1 MIIAEVGSA
10 HVPVEVLGLQVECE
24 DVCQQPTEC
33 ARDLRN
39 SIAAEFEFLP
49 CPIVK
54 FDSFAFVHDRLV
66 LSVRPTGQEQS
77 NRRSMGSC
85 FKDRD
90 SCSPA
95 DQSAV

>member
-1 MIIAEVGSA
+1 MIIAEVASA
-10 HVPVEVLGLQVECE
+10 HVPMEVFGFQVERE

-39 SIAAEFEFLP
+39 SIAAEFEFPL
-49 CPIVK
+49 CPIFK
-54 FDSFAFVHDRLV
+54 CDSFVFVHDRLV
-66 LSVRPTGQEQS
+66 LSVRPTGQEQF
-77 NRRSMGSC
+77 NRRSMGSS
-85 FKDRD
+85 FRDRD

>member
-1 MIIAEVGSA
+1 MIIAEVASA
-10 HVPVEVLGLQVECE
+10 HVPMEVFGFQVERE

-33 ARDLRN
+33 SRDLRN
-39 SIAAEFEFLP
+39 SIAAEFEFLL
-49 CPIVK
+49 CPIFI
-54 FDSFAFVHDRLV
+54 FDSLAVAHDRLI
-66 LSVRPTGQEQS
+66 LSVRPTGQERS